1 MNNSVF
7 MDELH
12 RLLSIPGVSK
22 KRIADWCDV
31 DPSTVT
37 RWTQGAEPANTEALL
52 RRIRPEV
59 EDIKRQVA
67 ARTRPANQVR
77 DWDALFGSLPA
88 GIQEYVEQTGLLAAN
103 YTVIICWIPSS
114 RRASGA
120 YDVVSLRYFQDVW
133 ADMSRR
139 VYNLGDQ
146 AQIVAFGS
154 CDETPTF
161 KEEKELTDITRVKVK
176 IDEEVGKSVARIH
189 VQLDLA
195 DNFEQYDDNS
205 IGFIGDFAYRFR
217 ATQAFVA
224 TRTSHAQTNDFL
236 GAPSV
241 IPSSRFNLIV
251 ALPESCVRGSPSSI
265 SSANRSMLKL
275 LMQLDTAAPADIET
289 LLWPMGRKNELSS
302 HPDAPLRALP
312 RMSSTIRGM
321 PAGLQGHLNDPI
333 AYDEPDGD
341 TIAEVLRRDD
351 TTAFLLD
358 LTAPHPSL
366 THNIVWRLPPFISDV
381 GQYPE
386 RN

>member
-1 MNNSVF
+1 MNTSVF
-7 MDELH
+7 IDELH

-37 RWTQGAEPANTEALL
+37 RWTQGTEPANTVALL
-52 RRIRPEV
+52 GRIRPEV
-59 EDIKRQVA
+59 EEIKRQVA
-67 ARTRPANQVR
+67 ARTKPADQVR
-77 DWDALFGSLPA
+77 DWEGLLGGLPA
-88 GIQEYVEQTGLLAAN
+88 GIKEYVEHSGLLAGN

-114 RRASGA
+114 RRRSGA

-146 AQIVAFGS
+146 AQIVACGG
-154 CDETPTF
+154 DKEVPTF
-161 KEEKELTDITRVKVK
+161 REDKELSEITRINVE
-176 IDEEVGKSVARIH
+176 IDEEVGKSIARVH

-195 DNFEQYDDNS
+195 ENFDGYDDSS

-217 ATQAFVA
+217 ATKAFVSVRA
-224 TRTSHAQTNDFL
+224 SREQTNDFL

-241 IPSSRFNLIV
+241 IPSRRFNLIV
-251 ALPESCVRGSPSSI
+251 ALPKSCVRGSPSGI

-275 LMQLDTAAPADIET
+275 LMQLDTAAPDEIESI
-289 LLWPMGRKNELSS
+289 LWPMGRKYELASY
-302 HPDAPLRALP
+302 PDAPLRALP

-321 PAGLQGHLNDPI
+321 AAGLQGHLNDPI

-366 THNIVWRLPPFISDV
+366 THNLVWRLPPFEPDV
-381 GQYPE
+381 GQLAE